1 MAQKPL
7 LVADGIPMPIVRL
20 NRIVLV
26 VGITAAIALNA
37 PWITTILFAMIVP
50 AVLFGRRASPLYAIG
65 RRLLANQIVGAEHE
79 DQQLMRFNNSIAL
92 VLLGA
97 AQVAFVLGATTAG
110 FVLAG
115 MVAAAALA
123 ALLGFCLGCFL
134 YLQLKLNTRRLFN

>member
-26 VGITAAIALNA
+26 GGIAAAIVFNA
-37 PWITTILFAMIVP
+37 PWITTILFAMILP
-50 AVLFGRRASPLYAIG
+50 AVLFGRRASPIYAIG
-65 RRLLANQIVGAEHE
+65 KLLLANQLAGAEHE

-97 AQVAFVLGATTAG
+97 AQAAFYFGASTAG

-134 YLQLKLNTRRLFN
+134 YLQLKLNTHS